1 MEVHRSMM
9 IEKKK
14 SLNYLKADN
23 GKLIVDAEFNNTYKN
38 VICVDKCLDNFT
50 EYDEAKALE
59 LVENHLKELDEQSRQ
74 SEVNEVIEDVAG
86 GDR

>member
-1 MEVHRSMM
+1 MM

-14 SLNYLKADN
+14 LLNYLKADS

-38 VICVDKCLDNFT
+38 VVCIDKFLDNFT
-50 EYDEAKALE
+50 EYDEAKAIE

-74 SEVNEVIEDVAG
+74 NDIDEVIKDVAG
-86 GDR
+86 GYR